1 MASNTMKL
9 LFLLSFS
16 LFVASCGG
24 DKDKES
30 KSTTPT
36 PSTKKPDPDQDD
48 PVVPL
53 TQKDKLDI
61 GAETYALFQK
71 IAKDDPKKMEEINK
85 LLGAVDAIFKDQTT
99 YDTLAKRDEAIDDLD
114 IPNALGGMDVAA
126 IRAALKTKL
135 KADKDLPPGTA
146 SLKTFAKSG
155 LAKEPVHNAIVE
167 KGANGRG
174 TRSDAELN
182 ALMVAVQD
190 AIRANPN
197 PNAAQTLV
205 RNAAIEDAVV
215 ANGGATN
222 GATDA
227 AYKAEII
234 RVVNIEH
241 PELLLD
247 PAASGLAPLTHGAVA
262 NTAHPALTVG
272 QRNALMPLVLAA
284 VRDPAHKFTTAT
296 RKAAVEAAVRNVRA
310 LGAAVFTP
318 EDTAL
323 ITAIMAQLP
332 VPGEYP
338 IVAML
343 AAESGLDEDVF
354 NVINAAARSPEQ
366 KNGII
371 LELRTH
377 TLQVNKGLRDA
388 AIVEAINANGAADPA
403 FGVALIA
410 IVDDVYFN
418 VAFLSLPASGLDAG
432 VYSAIRRRPAP
443 ITLAQKAALIGAN
456 AAAPKPIK
464 EAMDLRPRD
473 HAARLTR
480 ITAAVNAAM
489 GGAGDAAWITA
500 INTAANIAQPADLAS
515 ALPASP
521 GDLLDGGIYDAV
533 FGSAGTPGVPK
544 YSNEQMLR
552 AMPELRLALK
562 ERVEAQRDEAIKRA
576 IRIAL
581 ALDPAAVLAGDE
593 SLWYTTIRT
602 AVEAFSPA
610 NGLPNTLTLLGASNL
625 PESIYNVLVND
636 DFATNAQLNTL
647 MVGLRSINMVRVRVN
662 ANRNADIE
670 TQVKAA
676 LGLAGDV
683 MDGVTNPRAFAL
695 SEAIK
700 VASAT
705 YFGADIHTPGTIA
718 LHQWFITWARTK
730 ANVAPIKTNTQINTL
745 LDALVLLV
753 PNTTTHQARIDGVNA
768 ATAAFGGLVEADK
781 VELLRKLNEEHAL
794 TILPPPA
801 ITAEV
806 TEARAATGAHPAGFI
821 VEDAAAGNAKYFLP
835 ETMLAGLPIS
845 VGDNVMFNTVSAA
858 PDYQTRA
865 GIVGFGRVVIKSV
878 TAPIVNYEN

>member
-155 LAKEPVHNAIVE
+155 LAKEPVYNAIVE

-174 TRSDAELN
+174 TRDDGQLN
-182 ALMVAVQD
+182 ALMVRVQD
-190 AIRANPN
+190 AINANPN

-247 PAASGLAPLTHGAVA
+247 AAASRLAPLTHGAVA
-262 NTAHPALTVG
+262 NTAHPTLTVG

-284 VRDPAHKFTTAT
+284 VTDPAHKFTTAT
-296 RKAAVEAAVRNVRA
+296 RKAAVEAAVRNPNVRA
-310 LGAAVFTP
+310 LGAAAFTA

-323 ITAIMAQLP
+323 ITAILAQLP

-354 NVINAAARSPEQ
+354 NVINATARSPEH

-388 AIVEAINANGAADPA
+388 AILAAIAANGPADPA
-403 FGVALIA
+403 VFGAALIA

-418 VAFLSLPASGLDAG
+418 VAYLSLPASGLDAG

-473 HAARLTR
+473 HAARLAR

-521 GDLLDGGIYDAV
+521 GDLARWWNLRCCLW
-533 FGSAGTPGVPK
+533 FGWNPG
-544 YSNEQMLR
+544 
-552 AMPELRLALK
+552 
-562 ERVEAQRDEAIKRA
+562 
-576 IRIAL
+576 
-581 ALDPAAVLAGDE
+581 
-593 SLWYTTIRT
+593 
-602 AVEAFSPA
+602 
-610 NGLPNTLTLLGASNL
+610 
-625 PESIYNVLVND
+625 
-636 DFATNAQLNTL
+636 
-647 MVGLRSINMVRVRVN
+647 RSKI
-662 ANRNADIE
+662 
-670 TQVKAA
+670 
-676 LGLAGDV
+676 
-683 MDGVTNPRAFAL
+683 
-695 SEAIK
+695 
-700 VASAT
+700 
-705 YFGADIHTPGTIA
+705 
-718 LHQWFITWARTK
+718 
-730 ANVAPIKTNTQINTL
+730 
-745 LDALVLLV
+745 
-753 PNTTTHQARIDGVNA
+753 
-768 ATAAFGGLVEADK
+768 
-781 VELLRKLNEEHAL
+781 
-794 TILPPPA
+794 
-801 ITAEV
+801 
-806 TEARAATGAHPAGFI
+806 
-821 VEDAAAGNAKYFLP
+821 
-835 ETMLAGLPIS
+835 
-845 VGDNVMFNTVSAA
+845 
-858 PDYQTRA
+858 
-865 GIVGFGRVVIKSV
+865 
-878 TAPIVNYEN
+878 